1 MKRNP
6 LHASSTIQFI
16 FFLLIIS
23 HSGFAQ
29 TEKARQNNRDT
40 IPAEVRIIYERQKA
54 NKAFFTRIL
63 SFSEISWATF
73 PGCDQGS
80 KKGSYILSSDI
91 QPNFTIGG
99 EKMRFAVL
107 LTPRF
112 KFRIFRNNPEFG
124 DSSLP
129 VRTPSAMP
137 GATVFYPLRLVRS
150 PYQDL
155 EYVSLKI
162 FHHSNGQDGDEFKGN
177 KINEYNGNF
186 STNFVELVYHFNKR
200 WKLRIDDPNFCNS
213 TDPCE
218 NVDMPVGYQDFVG
231 SIGLEQHFG
240 TADSLVPTYGQTRIN
255 IKTVLIK
262 VSNWKLTVRQKK
274 AEPMAVGSC
283 YKKERWRLLL
293 DISTIVDGVDAPM
306 NKIEKRINVEASFLL
321 RFLGGN
327 TSAYIAAGYY
337 GSDPYNIYYQNNYW
351 FARIGVALG
360 NFLFTSKFK
369 D

>member
-29 TEKARQNNRDT
+29 TEKARQNNRYT

-200 WKLRIDDPNFCNS
+200 W
-213 TDPCE
+213 
-218 NVDMPVGYQDFVG
+218 
-231 SIGLEQHFG
+231 
-240 TADSLVPTYGQTRIN
+240 
-255 IKTVLIK
+255 
-262 VSNWKLTVRQKK
+262 
-274 AEPMAVGSC
+274 
-283 YKKERWRLLL
+283 
-293 DISTIVDGVDAPM
+293 
-306 NKIEKRINVEASFLL
+306 
-321 RFLGGN
+321 
-327 TSAYIAAGYY
+327 
-337 GSDPYNIYYQNNYW
+337 
-351 FARIGVALG
+351 
-360 NFLFTSKFK
+360 
-369 D
+369 

>member
-1 MKRNP
+1 MKRKQ
-6 LHASSTIQFI
+6 LLTITIIQFS
-16 FFLLIIS
+16 FFFTMIS
-23 HSGFAQ
+23 LPGMAQ
-29 TEKARQNNRDT
+29 SNKARQNSQDT
-40 IPAEVRIIYERQKA
+40 VPSNVMDIYQRQKA
-54 NKAFFTRIL
+54 NKAFFGRVL
-63 SFSEISWATF
+63 SFSDISWASL

-91 QPNFTIGG
+91 QPHFTIGG
-99 EKMRFAVL
+99 EKTRFAIL

-137 GATVFYPLRLVRS
+137 GATIFYPLRLVRS

-155 EYVSLKI
+155 NYVSLKF
-162 FHHSNGQDGDEFKGN
+162 FHHSNGQDGNEFNGN
-177 KINEYNGNF
+177 KVNEYNGNF
-186 STNFVELVYHFNKR
+186 STNFFEAVFHINKR
-200 WKLRIDDPNFCNS
+200 WKLGVTDPNFCNT
-213 TDPCE
+213 TDTCD

-240 TADSLVPTYGQTRIN
+240 TADSLVPTYGETRIN
-255 IKTVLIK
+255 IKTALIK
-262 VSNWKLTVRQKK
+262 VTNWKLTVKQKK
-274 AEPMAVGSC
+274 GDPMAVGRC
-283 YKKERWRLLL
+283 YKKEKWRLLL

-351 FARIGVALG
+351 FARIGIALG